1 MTTPDPT
8 LPPYDYK
15 TPEYH
20 AYVEAQ
26 LALDT
31 ELLKTGTVSADTQ
44 ARVEFARLAA
54 VRAAARQMTFGFC
67 SPQRDRNCTIHQL
80 QDVPW
85 SYTTGS

>member
-1 MTTPDPT
+1 MATPNPT
-8 LPPYDYK
+8 PYDYK
-15 TPEYH
+15 TDEYH

-54 VRAAARQMTFGFC
+54 VRAAARQTTFGFC
-67 SPQRDRNCTIHQL
+67 SPHRDAHCL

-85 SYTTGS
+85 SYTTRN